1 MDLKDLNI
9 NWPITGADLE
19 NWRVMH
25 GLSKPEAA
33 EAFGIPMSKW
43 YAITNS
49 DISAKVNASQV
60 ITDRTVVL
68 TLLLYLAYPKS
79 APIHQPTNITTFYR
93 ELGFGDELADR
104 ERFSN
109 MIGRSVATVYRMV
122 DKMNM
127 TGSPGRPVQCLVDGV
142 SRLSGTPKQKVQ
154 IMEKIADFVKNNHSV
169 PELEEGI
176 KNVRKKKNKE
186 ES

>member
-9 NWPITGADLE
+9 NWPVTGADLE
-19 NWRVMH
+19 NWRVVH

-49 DISAKVNASQV
+49 DTSAEVNASQV
-60 ITDRTVVL
+60 ITDKTVVL
-68 TLLLYLAYPKS
+68 TLMLYLAYPKS
-79 APIHQPTNITTFYR
+79 APIHKPTNITAFYR

-154 IMEKIADFVKNNHSV
+154 IMEKIAEFVKENHKV
-169 PELEEGI
+169 PLLEEG
-176 KNVRKKKNKE
+176 NNNARNKKNNE
-186 ES
+186 QI